1 MDKILLIIKREY
13 LVRVKKRSFILLTL
27 LTPLIG
33 SSFIAIPAWLATR
46 TEAAKTIAVLD
57 ESGQFAGKFKNT
69 EERIFT
75 YTTQPLEAAKKDVLN
90 GKSYALVYIPK
101 NILDDPKSLKIF
113 SKKNVSLSL
122 QNALENTVESEI
134 ENVKLLRAGI
144 DRKTLD
150 ETKVK
155 VSSSTFNLSEEGEK
169 SGSSGAATAIGY
181 FCAFLVY
188 LTVFI
193 YGAQVMRGVME
204 EKSNRIVEVVISSV
218 KPFQLM
224 MGKIVGIGL
233 VGLTQF
239 MLWILLTFF
248 ISSTVVPAI
257 TGKPDPRFRTEQLA
271 QNQRQKEIEKT
282 KQTAS
287 AKQDKGFVAEVGDAL
302 STLNIPLIV
311 GCFLFYFLGG
321 YLLYSSL
328 FAAVGSAVDSE
339 TDVQQFMFPITI
351 PIIMSII
358 AAQFVLNN
366 PDGPLAFWMSIIPF
380 TSPIIMMVRIP
391 FGVEAWQLALSMV
404 LLVLGF
410 IGTTWLAGRIYRI
423 GILMYGKK
431 VNYRELSKW
440 VFYRG

>member
-1 MDKILLIIKREY
+1 MNKIFLIIKREY

-27 LTPLIG
+27 LTPLIMT
-33 SSFIAIPAWLATR
+33 SFVAVPAWLATR
-46 TEAAKTIAVLD
+46 TEEAKAIEVLD
-57 ESGQFAGKFKNT
+57 DSGQFGGKFKNT
-69 EERIFT
+69 DERVFNYST
-75 YTTQPLEAAKKDVLN
+75 KPLEVAKKDVLS

-101 NILDDPKSLKIF
+101 DILDNPKGLKIF

-122 QNALENTVESEI
+122 QNALENTVEQEI
-134 ENVKLLRAGI
+134 ENVKLVKAGI

-150 ETKVK
+150 DTKVK

-181 FCAFLVY
+181 FCAFLIY

-204 EKSNRIVEVVISSV
+204 EKSSRIVEVMISSV

-239 MLWILLTFF
+239 LLWILLTFF

-257 TGKPDPRFRTEQLA
+257 TGKPDSRFSTERFSQA
-271 QNQRQKEIEKT
+271 QGQKDPVGVKKAAAPPKE
-282 KQTAS
+282 
-287 AKQDKGFVAEVGDAL
+287 KGFMAEMSAAVG
-302 STLNIPLIV
+302 TLNFPLIV

-366 PDGPLAFWMSIIPF
+366 PDGSLAFWMSIIPF

-391 FGVEAWQLALSMV
+391 FGVETWQILLSMA
-404 LLVLGF
+404 LLILGF
-410 IGTTWLAGRIYRI
+410 VGTTWLAGRIYRI